1 MFKIILIG
9 LVITVVGL
17 FALTKID
24 PNIPNNIQQGTTIK
38 DGQKKVVI
46 TGQVTYP
53 GEYIVLPTDT
63 LDSLIKLAGGLL
75 EDADQLSFTATIQI
89 GDYTEFYIPP
99 TSKTPDTCLV
109 ENINKVN
116 INTATVEKLKE
127 IGLTATQSNAIVEYR
142 TANGEF
148 KTIED
153 IQLVSGIGPKTYLN
167 VRDYI
172 TIK

>member
-1 MFKIILIG
+1 M
-9 LVITVVGL
+9 L
-17 FALTKID
+17 FR
-24 PNIPNNIQQGTTIK
+24 
-38 DGQKKVVI
+38 
-46 TGQVTYP
+46 
-53 GEYIVLPTDT
+53 
-63 LDSLIKLAGGLL
+63 SGGLL